1 MPAESTYWLI
11 ETQSEGVRRFHG
23 SAHES
28 ALEQACKYASSAP
41 APILHIEERRSGDE
55 PDDRPFGGSTGW
67 NSKRS
72 AASSGIETLP
82 LRWSA

>member
-1 MPAESTYWLI
+1 VPAENTYWLI

-41 APILHIEERRSGDE
+41 APILRIEERRSGDE
-55 PDDRPFGGSTGW
+55 PEDRPVRRLDWLELEEICGEHW
-67 NSKRS
+67 D
-72 AASSGIETLP
+72 
-82 LRWSA
+82 